1 VRAASTA
8 IIRKPRGWF
17 DKEIPIIGVGGIPC
31 AAGARE
37 KIQAGASLIHL
48 YTGFIHRGQALAREC
63 VEALA
68 EQIL

>member
-31 AAGARE
+31 AADVRE
-37 KIQAGASLIHL
+37 KSKP
-48 YTGFIHRGQALAREC
+48 AR
-63 VEALA
+63 A
-68 EQIL
+68 